1 MDSMSL
7 CFSTNPGRL
16 SSFTLQGGRKSCP
29 VHTSPHGV
37 DDPSPNTN
45 MASCTF
51 TSVPIKY
58 APKRKFLEFA
68 KPAWH
73 NKLGE
78 FSDPDILSWIN
89 NLYQDKA
96 FPTREAF
103 NKAYDAALDSGV
115 MPSERVCWRN
125 KTMVITKDDVANFV
139 EEFDGG
145 AFGPGAEKLV
155 TKMKA
160 LVEKGE
166 KVLFV
171 Y

>member
-1 MDSMSL
+1 
-7 CFSTNPGRL
+7 
-16 SSFTLQGGRKSCP
+16 
-29 VHTSPHGV
+29 
-37 DDPSPNTN
+37 
-45 MASCTF
+45 MASVTF

-68 KPAWH
+68 KPTWH

-78 FSDPDILSWIN
+78 FSDPDVLSWVN

-103 NKAYDAALDSGV
+103 NKAYDAALDAGV
-115 MPSERVCWRN
+115 MPSEHICWRN
-125 KTMVITKDDVANFV
+125 KTMVLTKDDVANFE
-139 EEFDGG
+139 EEFAGG
-145 AFGPGAEKLV
+145 AFDRSQSPVAKTV
-155 TKMKA
+155 AKMKA

-166 KVLFV
+166 KVIFV